1 MGGLIG
7 TATPGKNG
15 LMPRSLFDDLT
26 KYYNGAPKYYRLA
39 INKNWYSPYS
49 SLISASSPLSGFSC
63 IIAITWKS
71 NDYYSA
77 KIIVGSL
84 HNVKLYTG
92 VNPVDNKNELWLGL
106 LGSDGDARSMILK
119 NYGNDVS
126 ILSEDILPSYLS
138 EISIS

>member
-7 TATPGKNG
+7 TATAEKEG

-26 KYYNGAPKYYRLA
+26 KYYNGAPKYHRLA
-39 INKNWYSPYS
+39 MNKNWYSPYS

-71 NDYYSA
+71 SDYYSA

-92 VNPVDNKNELWLGL
+92 VNPVDNKNELWIGL
-106 LGSDGDARSMILK
+106 LGNDGDARSMVLK
-119 NYGNDVS
+119 NYCND
-126 ILSEDILPSYLS
+126 ITTLSEDILPSYLS
-138 EISIS
+138 EVIIS